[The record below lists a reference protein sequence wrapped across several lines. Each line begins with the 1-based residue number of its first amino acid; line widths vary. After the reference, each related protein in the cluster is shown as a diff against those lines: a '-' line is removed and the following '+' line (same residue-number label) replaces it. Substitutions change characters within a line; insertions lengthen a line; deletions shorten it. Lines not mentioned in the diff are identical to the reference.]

1 MAVAKRLKYEDMTSE
16 QKAKAKRC
24 AEKYNIPIEDV
35 PMTTTGLI
43 VLSRADDIAT
53 QNKREMVAKGWA
65 ESVSEITQEMYDEY
79 VAVCNE
85 QTEAGKIWL
94 R

>member
-1 MAVAKRLKYEDMTSE
+1 MAVAKRLKYEDMTPE
-16 QKAKAKRC
+16 QKARAKRC
-24 AEKYNIPIEDV
+24 SEKYGIPIEDV
-35 PMTTTGLI
+35 PMIGSGII
-43 VLSRADDIAT
+43 VLSRADDIVT

-79 VAVCNE
+79 VQVCNE
-85 QTEAGKIWL
+85 QTEAGEIRL

>member
-1 MAVAKRLKYEDMTSE
+1 MAVAKKLKYEDMTQE
-16 QKAKAKRC
+16 QRERAKRC

-43 VLSRADDIAT
+43 VLSRSSDIVT

-85 QTEAGKIWL
+85 ETEAGAIRL

>member
-1 MAVAKRLKYEDMTSE
+1 MAVAKRLKYEDMNPE

-43 VLSRADDIAT
+43 VLSRSSDIVT

-65 ESVSEITQEMYDEY
+65 ESVSEITDDMYDEY

-85 QTEAGKIWL
+85 ETEAGAIRL

>member
-1 MAVAKRLKYEDMTSE
+1 MAVAKRLKWEDMTEE
-16 QKAKAKRC
+16 QRNKCKR
-24 AEKYNIPIEDV
+24 AAQKYGIPVEDV
-35 PMTTTGLI
+35 PMTVTGLI
-43 VLSRADDIAT
+43 VLSKVDDIVT

-85 QTEAGKIWL
+85 QTEAGEIRL